1 VTNSE
6 EKKRLKSLRLS
17 QLYEIKKKKNYK
29 LPFWLA
35 TKTTTTGPADTT
47 KNKAISWK
55 STSKLFI
62 I

>member
-1 VTNSE
+1 M
-6 EKKRLKSLRLS
+6 
-17 QLYEIKKKKNYK
+17 KKNYK